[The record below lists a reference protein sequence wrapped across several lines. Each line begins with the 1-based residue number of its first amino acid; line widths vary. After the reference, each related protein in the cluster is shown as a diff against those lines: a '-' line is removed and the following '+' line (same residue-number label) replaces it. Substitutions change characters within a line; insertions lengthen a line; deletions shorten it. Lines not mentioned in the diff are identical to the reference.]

1 MTNAPRRIDI
11 DDPEVDMDAAQRL
24 LYRGTPF
31 TGEVTEH
38 LAGRLVS
45 LDVYVDGVQDGPSRE
60 WYGDGTLRS
69 EGTVRNG
76 LPCGESKEWHFN
88 GVLASR
94 KVFDG
99 DGLTL
104 LEDDAWDEHGRPTRS
119 WRVCTHAAPAARATT
134 RN

>member
-1 MTNAPRRIDI
+1 
-11 DDPEVDMDAAQRL
+11 MDAAQRL

-38 LAGRLVS
+38 LSGRLVS
-45 LDVYVDGVQDGPSRE
+45 LDVYVAGVQDGPSRE

-76 LPCGESKEWHFN
+76 LPCGESKEWHSN
-88 GVLASR
+88 GVLATR
-94 KVFDG
+94 KVFAG

-104 LEDDAWDEHGRPTRS
+104 LEDDTWDEHGRPTRS
-119 WRVCTHAAPAARATT
+119 WRVCTHATPAALATT